1 MCCEVC
7 INWLNNQDAIGGDGI
22 IVEIDDTSLGI
33 RKFKRGP
40 IIPYEW
46 IFCGIERESKK
57 SFGIPLVDDN
67 ITADIL
73 IELISKF
80 IKPNT
85 IIVSKFNEA
94 YGSIGNH
101 NNYKHWVCNNLVT
114 LVNDDDDN
122 IHMKTIDSFMNDIK
136 KIAMYRKGVT
146 IDNLKKYMAHYLFLK
161 HFEPED
167 RMHVFLKE
175 VAKMYPPYSNPV
187 TEQGKILNFYFFKEN
202 FLNK

>member
-22 IVEIDDTSLGI
+22 IVEIDDTSLGK
-33 RKFKRGP
+33 RKFKGGP
-40 IIPYEW
+40 IIPHEW

-67 ITADIL
+67 ITANIL
-73 IELISKF
+73 IELINKF

-114 LVNDDDDN
+114 LVNNDYDN

-136 KIAMYRKGVT
+136 K
-146 IDNLKKYMAHYLFLK
+146 
-161 HFEPED
+161 
-167 RMHVFLKE
+167 
-175 VAKMYPPYSNPV
+175 
-187 TEQGKILNFYFFKEN
+187 
-202 FLNK
+202 